1 MGTLKRVRIILGIP
15 WEDFPAAVLAV
26 KNIAAKMTQNAS
38 IFVSP
43 SPSMAVFTQ
52 QCLDF
57 EAAHEAVVN
66 TKATGATAVRVAKR
80 DIARASSESER
91 GYVQFLSDG
100 SPENGASYAAA
111 AGMRIALPGTR
122 VHAILTAALVPGV
135 PGDVRLRAS
144 ASQLVPPGPGKARKR
159 LYLWRHTLDGGKS
172 FVDDDPTPVASTTV
186 SGLPLSTVVGFQVA
200 VKDALGVS
208 DWCQMVSILLH

>member
-1 MGTLKRVRIILGIP
+1 MGTLQRVRIILGIP
-15 WEDFPAAVLAV
+15 WEDFPAAVVAV
-26 KNIAAKMTQNAS
+26 KNISAKMTQNAS

-43 SPSMAVFTQ
+43 SPSMAVFAQ

-57 EAAHEAVVN
+57 EQAHEAVVN
-66 TKATGATAVRVAKR
+66 TRAKGATAVRLAKR
-80 DIARASSESER
+80 DIARAGAESER

-111 AGMRIALPGTR
+111 AGMRIVLPGTR

-135 PGDVRLRAS
+135 PGEVRLRAC
-144 ASQLVPPGPGKARKR
+144 ASQLVPPGTGKARKR
-159 LYLWRHTLDGGKS
+159 VYLWRHTLDGGKS
-172 FVDDDPTPVASTTV
+172 FLNDDPTAVANTTV
-186 SGLPLSTVVGFQVA
+186 SGLPLGTIVGFQVA

-208 DWCQMVSILLH
+208 DWCQMVSILVH